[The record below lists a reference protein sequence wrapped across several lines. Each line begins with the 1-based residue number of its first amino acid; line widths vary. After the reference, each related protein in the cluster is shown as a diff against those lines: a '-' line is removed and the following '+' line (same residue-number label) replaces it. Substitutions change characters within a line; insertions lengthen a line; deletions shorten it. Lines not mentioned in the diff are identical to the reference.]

1 MNKFNRYIEWCVNE
15 LMNISTI
22 DFGREE
28 VRMDFN
34 GGHIS
39 LWFVSLSMVKEGM
52 SKLNIPAPMLTI
64 LYNMGLPTDLYSM
77 VFGKYI
83 NKICNEINKICNE
96 IKKGLKL

>member
-15 LMNISTI
+15 LMDISTI
-22 DFGREE
+22 DNSKEE

-39 LWFVSLSMVKEGM
+39 LWFLSLSMVKEDM
-52 SKLNIPAPMLTI
+52 SKLNIPAPILTI
-64 LYNMGLPTDLYSM
+64 LYNMGLPTDLYRM

-83 NKICNEINKICNE
+83 NRICDE